1 MANAKAVNRARTRR
15 TRATVTTALMVDAN
29 AALLKGAAHFSFT
42 TSPDAMKLFRG
53 KPAKLK
59 PLLQHYGE
67 AITKSHEAGRPVSFR
82 VEVDPHGNATITP
95 IETAASPSD
104 GFPVE
109 KVPERSPELARS
121 LEAARE
127 RGRLRASEVLAGG
140 DMLSGGAFADMLGT
154 SRVTVNAKRQA
165 GQLLGLEGAK
175 RGYRFPAWQL
185 DGDGKP
191 YGELAALHNT
201 LRAPWTVY
209 RFLVQRQGGLDGLT
223 GRQALER
230 GKGADVLAAAEGIAR
245 GDFT

>member
-1 MANAKAVNRARTRR
+1 MSNAKVVDRARGPRAK
-15 TRATVTTALMVDAN
+15 ATVTTALMVGTGS
-29 AALLKGAAHFSFT
+29 ALPKGAAYFSFT
-42 TSPDAMKLFRG
+42 ASSDAMKLFKG

-82 VEVDPHGNATITP
+82 VDVDPHGDATITP
-95 IETAASPSD
+95 IEVASLPSHEI
-104 GFPVE
+104 PVE
-109 KVPERSPELARS
+109 EVSGRSPELERAF
-121 LEAARE
+121 EAARE
-127 RGRLRASEVLAGG
+127 RGRMRAGEVLAGE
-140 DMLSGGAFADMLGT
+140 DMLSADSFAELLGT

-185 DGDGKP
+185 DADGKP
-191 YGELAALHNT
+191 YVELAALHET

-209 RFLVQRQGGLDGLT
+209 RFLVQRQGALDGLT
-223 GRQALER
+223 GREALEK
-230 GKGADVLAAAEGIAR
+230 GKGADILAAAEGVAR

>member
-1 MANAKAVNRARTRR
+1 MPNAKMVNRARGRR
-15 TRATVTTALMVDAN
+15 GKSTVTTALMVDAA
-29 AALLKGAAHFSFT
+29 AALPKGASHFSFT
-42 TSPDAMKLFRG
+42 ASADAVKMFKG
-53 KPAKLK
+53 KPGKLK

-67 AITKSHEAGRPVSFR
+67 AAARSHEAGRRVSFR
-82 VEVDPHGNATITP
+82 VDVDPDGDATVTP
-95 IETAASPSD
+95 IEAGVALSD

-109 KVPERSPELARS
+109 EVPERSADLERA

-127 RGRLRASEVLAGG
+127 RGRLRAGAVLAGEE
-140 DMLSGGAFADMLGT
+140 MLSADAFAELLGT

-191 YGELAALHNT
+191 YGELAPLLET

-209 RFLVQRQGGLDGLT
+209 RFLVQHQGALDGLT
-223 GRQALER
+223 GREALER
-230 GKGADVLAAAEGIAR
+230 GKGADALAAAEGIAR